1 MDFSLPT
8 TDYGNLSK
16 EVTKFNP
23 VGDFGKASNAVDV
36 TGLSDSAI
44 RAMDVG
50 SKGLSSSAVGLIGSG
65 ADAAMKIAG
74 GITTGVSTKR
84 ARELAEARSMQEI
97 AKARFQR
104 QQDADDQ
111 AEQDKFDK
119 QQAQFAN
126 MKANTGLRL
135 NMFARDLQKQAQ
147 KFQDGR
153 NAIAKFRQ
161 KEAINNNFRS
171 QLTGAVGGQ

>member
-1 MDFSLPT
+1 MDKNNIMGAVSSLPDDYDIEKDYT
-8 TDYGNLSK
+8 TQHVDPVEGIKSIYDFKRSK
-16 EVTKFNP
+16 RKPGVKI
-23 VGDFGKASNAVDV
+23 SNATAGMIGDGVD
-36 TGLSDSAI
+36 T
-44 RAMDVG
+44 
-50 SKGLSSSAVGLIGSG
+50 
-65 ADAAMKIAG
+65 AMKIAG
-74 GITTGVSTKR
+74 GIATGVSTKR
-84 ARELAEARSMQEI
+84 ARERAEAQSMQEI